1 MNLIGTPHLKIV
13 IMLAK
18 RVNFLRKKYTELAK
32 TCIPIKTVTI
42 RPNDKPWFSSEL
54 RREIRRR
61 DRLHK
66 IMRRMNK
73 EDSM

>member
-1 MNLIGTPHLKIV
+1 MNLIETLHLKIV
-13 IMLAK
+13 IMLVK
-18 RVNFLRKKYTELAK
+18 RVNFKLKNIQNLR
-32 TCIPIKTVTI
+32 